1 MATLEDI
8 LMQKGPDVIVVTPNT
23 TVREA
28 VRMMCEANVG
38 SVVVKEEERAEGIF
52 TERDLLRRVVSPGRN
67 PDETPIS
74 EVMTAPIET
83 VPLSMDVRDA
93 SDLLNRKQFRHLVIV
108 EQDALVG
115 MISLRDLL
123 RQQLEEDEARL
134 RGERS

>member
-8 LMQKGPDVIVVTPNT
+8 LMQKGPDVIVVTPAT

-38 SVVVKEEERAEGIF
+38 SIVVKQDERAEGIF

-74 EVMTAPIET
+74 DVMTSPVET
-83 VPLSMDVRDA
+83 VSLDMDVREA
-93 SDLLNRKQFRHLVIV
+93 SELLNRKRFRHLVIV

-123 RQQLEEDEARL
+123 RQQLAEDEARL
-134 RGERS
+134 RGE